1 MRSDT
6 KIATAALTHQPAH
19 RLIYCYMLLCRAE
32 DGRVFESQRM
42 PTCAGGG
49 EGGARE
55 RYHSLELFSIS
66 RNSIIYC
73 PGPKGPDGK
82 GLRKLIEYCSSKDPH
97 YVVEI
102 RPNKRS
108 QGKELGGLFVRY
120 ITATED
126 M

>member
-1 MRSDT
+1 
-6 KIATAALTHQPAH
+6 
-19 RLIYCYMLLCRAE
+19 
-32 DGRVFESQRM
+32 M
-42 PTCAGGG
+42 PTRAGGG

-55 RYHSLELFSIS
+55 RYLSLELYPIL

-120 ITATED
+120 ITATAD

>member
-1 MRSDT
+1 MGESFNH
-6 KIATAALTHQPAH
+6 KECQPVPV
-19 RLIYCYMLLCRAE
+19 E
-32 DGRVFESQRM
+32 VKEV
-42 PTCAGGG
+42 
-49 EGGARE
+49 
-55 RYHSLELFSIS
+55 LEKGIIRIIFYIS
-66 RNSIIYC
+66 WNSIIYC

-120 ITATED
+120 ITATAD